1 MTGRPLFDPHRQT
14 LAIAPQARR
23 QMAAWELDEAAVAGV
38 LGQPEAVLR
47 DDGRLVR
54 VLRRLPIASR
64 EEPCAVIVACRWT
77 APDRLQVDA
86 IHVQGHSGPLPLWV
100 HVLRLPFYIVNRTI
114 NRMTA
119 ARGQW

>member
-14 LAIAPQARR
+14 LAIGPQARR

-38 LGQPEAVLR
+38 LAQPDAVLR
-47 DDGRLVR
+47 DDGRQVR
-54 VLRRLPIASR
+54 VLRRQQIARR
-64 EEPCAVIVACRWT
+64 EEPCALTIVCRWT

-86 IHVQGHSGPLPLWV
+86 VHVQGHSGPLPLWV
-100 HVLRLPFYIVNRTI
+100 HALRLPFYIVNRTI

-119 ARGQW
+119 ARGHW